1 MSMDVARSDFLRP
14 ASAVRLGPRRRARAV
29 AALVPAALVL
39 GTPAAPALAEQP
51 PLDAA
56 TALGA
61 YATALPAA
69 VVDELTL
76 PEASALAA
84 ARPVAGAPA
93 TRLAVSAVGGGAL
106 DITTIDVA

>member
-1 MSMDVARSDFLRP
+1 MPMDVARSDFPRP
-14 ASAVRLGPRRRARAV
+14 ASAVRRGPRRSARAV

-39 GTPAAPALAEQP
+39 GTPAVPALGEQP

-61 YATALPAA
+61 YAAALPAA
-69 VVDELTL
+69 VVDELTP

-84 ARPVAGAPA
+84 AWPRAGEPT
-93 TRLAVSAVGGGAL
+93 TRLAVSA
-106 DITTIDVA
+106 